1 MCVYVYMCIHAYVCI
16 CVYVYTC
23 VYIHTYT
30 YTHTYMYIHMHTY
43 IKNYFPDP
51 ISKRL
56 KRERLESE
64 DGRQERQQSRQ
75 EVT

>member
-1 MCVYVYMCIHAYVCI
+1 MYVYMCIHVHMCAYMCI
-16 CVYVYTC
+16 R
-23 VYIHTYT
+23 VYI
-30 YTHTYMYIHMHTY
+30 Y
-43 IKNYFPDP
+43 IKHYFPDP

-64 DGRQERQQSRQ
+64 EGRQERQQSRQ